1 MDNDRDDTRR
11 LKEYK
16 AYKEELE
23 KKLETE
29 KNDQQI
35 TWFKARLR
43 SVKRRISD
51 VESDIKHGQTK

>member
-1 MDNDRDDTRR
+1 MGNDRDNTRR

-16 AYKEELE
+16 AYKEELD

-29 KNDQQI
+29 KDEQELRFI
-35 TWFKARLR
+35 AVRLR

-51 VESDIKHGQTK
+51 VESEIKYG

>member
-43 SVKRRISD
+43 SEN
-51 VESDIKHGQTK
+51 VEYLMLRVI

>member
-1 MDNDRDDTRR
+1 MDSDRDITRR

-16 AYKEELE
+16 AYKEELD

-29 KNDQQI
+29 KDEQEKKWI
-35 TWFKARLR
+35 SVRLR

-51 VESDIKHGQTK
+51 VESEIKYG

>member
-1 MDNDRDDTRR
+1 MGNDRDNTRR

-16 AYKEELE
+16 AYKEELD

-29 KNDQQI
+29 KDEQELRFI
-35 TWFKARLR
+35 TVRLR

-51 VESDIKHGQTK
+51 VESEIKYG